1 MLLVPNSEEDHALSA
16 QKARCVCERQVA
28 SVVSDSATLWTAF
41 PQALLSMG
49 FLRQEYW
56 SGLPFPPPGDL
67 PNPGIKPISLAAPT
81 FAGGFFP
88 IVPPGKSLEMNSGYF
103 WVLLVFTSSDYL
115 EFYLGILKLLS
126 DDKFLEVGLLGQR
139 I

>member
-1 MLLVPNSEEDHALSA
+1 MSLTLCDPLDCSLPGSSVHGIS
-16 QKARCVCERQVA
+16 QARILEWVA
-28 SVVSDSATLWTAF
+28 I
-41 PQALLSMG
+41 
-49 FLRQEYW
+49 
-56 SGLPFPPPGDL
+56 PPPGDL

-88 IVPPGKSLEMNSGYF
+88 IVPPGRSLEMNSGYF

>member
-1 MLLVPNSEEDHALSA
+1 MLSPVQLFLTPWAA
-16 QKARCVCERQVA
+16 AR
-28 SVVSDSATLWTAF
+28 
-41 PQALLSMG
+41 QAPLSME
-49 FLRQEYW
+49 FPRQEYW

>member
-1 MLLVPNSEEDHALSA
+1 MTSVLLVPNSEEDHALSA

-56 SGLPFPPPGDL
+56 SRCPFPPLGDL
-67 PNPGIKPISLAAPT
+67 PNPGIEPT
-81 FAGGFFP
+81 YPVSPTLQAD
-88 IVPPGKSLEMNSGYF
+88 S
-103 WVLLVFTSSDYL
+103 
-115 EFYLGILKLLS
+115 
-126 DDKFLEVGLLGQR
+126 
-139 I
+139 